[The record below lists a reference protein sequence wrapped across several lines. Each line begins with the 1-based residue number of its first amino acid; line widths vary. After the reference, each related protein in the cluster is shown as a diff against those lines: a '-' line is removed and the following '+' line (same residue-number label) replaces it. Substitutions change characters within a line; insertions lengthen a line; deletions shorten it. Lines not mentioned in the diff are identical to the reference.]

1 MGKNAML
8 GKGFAVSLQVGVAAL
23 LVVLLVVLAPD
34 LNAARGPTVAAAA
47 QDSLATK
54 AAIHQMQEGG
64 NAVDGA
70 VAAAF
75 VGGVTSPTSSGIGGG
90 GFAIVWG
97 ARKKKVLVLD
107 FRETAPA
114 AIDLQAFETLPFPK
128 DKRGQLVGVPGEV
141 AGLYQLHK
149 QFGTRSWRAVMEP
162 AIRLARAGFAVNP
175 HLAATLTSKRAAALQ
190 VDPMLSAL
198 YFPGGEPAAVGAL
211 IKSPKLAATLKIIA
225 NKGPDGFY
233 TGAVAKDFV
242 DTVVKAGGSMTLED
256 LANYKPVRREP
267 IRADWA
273 GHRVYTMPPPSA
285 GGIMLAETFG
295 LFSPKQLKALK
306 PRRGLYKHLLAEG
319 FRGAIADRFLYVG
332 DPAFTP
338 VPTDWLLSQEHL
350 KPRRALIAP
359 RETHTIA
366 DFLQKEFGTHHLVTA
381 DSFGNMVSLTTTVNR
396 AFGLK
401 MVAPETGVVLNDEL
415 DDFTPNVV
423 SAKYG
428 IANSPNRPRPGARPV
443 SSMTPTIVVKDGKA
457 VLAIGG
463 SGGMAIA
470 TNVSQTVVDWL
481 LHKPSAQKL
490 VSARRFYIPI
500 RKGTIALPPGS
511 KPSLVR
517 DLQSRGEVVT
527 EQKFLTTGVQ
537 AIARK
542 KGKLQAAG
550 DPRKHASGM
559 VEPRQAAVDATQ

>member
-1 MGKNAML
+1 
-8 GKGFAVSLQVGVAAL
+8 
-23 LVVLLVVLAPD
+23 
-34 LNAARGPTVAAAA
+34 
-47 QDSLATK
+47 
-54 AAIHQMQEGG
+54 
-64 NAVDGA
+64 
-70 VAAAF
+70 
-75 VGGVTSPTSSGIGGG
+75 
-90 GFAIVWG
+90 
-97 ARKKKVLVLD
+97 
-107 FRETAPA
+107 
-114 AIDLQAFETLPFPK
+114 
-128 DKRGQLVGVPGEV
+128 
-141 AGLYQLHK
+141 
-149 QFGTRSWRAVMEP
+149 
-162 AIRLARAGFAVNP
+162 
-175 HLAATLTSKRAAALQ
+175 
-190 VDPMLSAL
+190 
-198 YFPGGEPAAVGAL
+198 
-211 IKSPKLAATLKIIA
+211 
-225 NKGPDGFY
+225 
-233 TGAVAKDFV
+233 
-242 DTVVKAGGSMTLED
+242 MTLED